1 MPKSFKISS
10 TIYLQLFLWALWSWS
25 PIFFILEN
33 KTTDVEEYFF
43 NIFFQKIFVLGTPE
57 YPRVLPLGV
66 KTPKRIIFGSNFFPN
81 RFFELTQENWHQD
94 CPFGQRPRRGQ
105 WPMVSYMRNFL
116 LLFFSVPLSN
126 PSLEAQIPVSRPKS
140 QTWGQNLASRPR
152 SQLWGPNLS
161 LQARIWAW
169 RLG

>member
-43 NIFFQKIFVLGTPE
+43 NIFFQKFFVLGTPE

-66 KTPKRIIFGSNFFPN
+66 KTSKRIIFGSNFFPN
-81 RFFELTQENWHQD
+81 RFFELTQENWHLD
-94 CPFGQRPRRGQ
+94 CPYGQRPQRSQ
-105 WPMVSYMRNFL
+105 WPMLSQGG
-116 LLFFSVPLSN
+116 FSPPSPSSPSPPSSSPPQPTGPYL
-126 PSLEAQIPVSRPKS
+126 SLEAHIP
-140 QTWGQNLASRPR
+140 A
-152 SQLWGPNLS
+152 
-161 LQARIWAW
+161 
-169 RLG
+169 